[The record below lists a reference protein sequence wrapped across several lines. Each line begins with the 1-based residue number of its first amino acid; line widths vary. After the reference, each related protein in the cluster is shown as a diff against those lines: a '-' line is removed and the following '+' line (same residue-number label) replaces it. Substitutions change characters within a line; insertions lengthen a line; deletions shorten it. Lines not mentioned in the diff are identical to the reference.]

1 MSSGRNYVKKGATE
15 RLRKGG
21 GGRKTSA
28 EKSKAK
34 EAKAKDAKSL
44 AASSKAFNA
53 FRLSNIG
60 PSLKKTLH
68 EEDEEDLVRE
78 KVTSSGRSIAKTMH

>member
-15 RLRKGG
+15 RIRKGC

-28 EKSKAK
+28 ENSKAK
-34 EAKAKDAKSL
+34 EAKAKEAKSL

-53 FRLSNIG
+53 FRLLNIG
-60 PSLKKTLH
+60 PSLNTT
-68 EEDEEDLVRE
+68 R
-78 KVTSSGRSIAKTMH
+78 GR

>member
-34 EAKAKDAKSL
+34 EAKSLKTIGRLQRKAQGKEARSL
-44 AASSKAFNA
+44 AAS
-53 FRLSNIG
+53 
-60 PSLKKTLH
+60 
-68 EEDEEDLVRE
+68 
-78 KVTSSGRSIAKTMH
+78 

>member
-21 GGRKTSA
+21 GGLLTSA

-34 EAKAKDAKSL
+34 EAKRR
-44 AASSKAFNA
+44 
-53 FRLSNIG
+53 RL
-60 PSLKKTLH
+60 
-68 EEDEEDLVRE
+68 
-78 KVTSSGRSIAKTMH
+78 KV

>member
-34 EAKAKDAKSL
+34 EAKAKEAKSLKTIGRLQRKAQGKEARSL
-44 AASSKAFNA
+44 AAS
-53 FRLSNIG
+53 
-60 PSLKKTLH
+60 
-68 EEDEEDLVRE
+68 
-78 KVTSSGRSIAKTMH
+78 

>member
-34 EAKAKDAKSL
+34 EAKAKEAKSL
-44 AASSKAFNA
+44 AASSKAFNQ

-60 PSLKKTLH
+60 SSKKTAVLH
-68 EEDEEDLVRE
+68 EELLRE
-78 KVTSSGRSIAKTMH
+78 KATSRPSSIY